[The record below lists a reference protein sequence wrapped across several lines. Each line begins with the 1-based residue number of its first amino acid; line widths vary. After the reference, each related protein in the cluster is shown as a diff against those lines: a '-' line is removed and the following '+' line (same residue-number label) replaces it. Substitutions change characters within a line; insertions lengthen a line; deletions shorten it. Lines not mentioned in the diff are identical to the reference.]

1 MRWAAKAGQEK
12 LEWRILDVEQ
22 DEWEQRLAD
31 LGVAAAANGFPVYPA
46 APAAQG
52 VGSLRVPHKARHIL
66 AAGVILVVLGSLA
79 GSLAGYSV
87 WRRAQEGITR
97 LQGDVANAVKVE
109 SIQGNSLRRGPAQHE
124 SVQAVEFL
132 GSAAQATV
140 LVTYTLGAGGLS
152 VQPGLRF
159 YVQTSKGW
167 QRSDPVAGFWGPT
180 ETLDTAHLHFVFGR
194 RDKSAVEDVAP
205 GADASYM
212 LMRRATGA
220 APGLSDL
227 APIEIVPGYFPFYAQ
242 IGDSRLRLTSPS
254 LYTVPVQERAAV
266 LNRILGIKL
275 ADQLMATAAQRSPPK
290 AQWQPLVQAFGT
302 WLKFSTGLGR
312 APEDD
317 VAATQRLLRFPLREA
332 WHLADLQEDVLRYD
346 PAAQTM
352 VVFTLVSDT
361 ERQTQRRAAAELL
374 IGYIAGTYGID
385 ALPELLLGFAQYDD
399 WEELAPAVLGVSA
412 AELEEGWHTAMRTE
426 APARKVD

>member
-1 MRWAAKAGQEK
+1 MQWPAKAGQEK
-12 LEWRILDVEQ
+12 LEWSILDVEP
-22 DEWEQRLAD
+22 DEWERRLAD

-46 APAAQG
+46 APAAQSAG
-52 VGSLRVPHKARHIL
+52 LRVPPKARRIL
-66 AAGVILVVLGSLA
+66 ATVVILVVLGSLT
-79 GSLAGYSV
+79 GGIAGYSV

-109 SIQGNSLRRGPAQHE
+109 SIQGNSLRGGPAQHE
-124 SVQAVEFL
+124 SVQAVELL

-140 LVTYTLGAGGLS
+140 LVTHTMATGGLH
-152 VQPGLRF
+152 VQPELRF
-159 YVQTSKGW
+159 FVQTPKGW
-167 QRSDPVAGFWGPT
+167 QRSDPIAAFWGPT
-180 ETLDTAHLHFVFGR
+180 EILDTAHLHFVFGR

-212 LMRRATGA
+212 LMRRATGVT
-220 APGLSDL
+220 PGLRDL

-242 IGDSRLRLTSPS
+242 IGDGRLRLTSPS

-266 LNRILGIKL
+266 LNQVLGIKL
-275 ADQLMATAAQRSPPK
+275 ADQLMTAAAQRSPPK
-290 AQWQPLVQAFGT
+290 PQWQPLVQAFGT
-302 WLKFSTGLGR
+302 WLKLSSGLGR
-312 APEDD
+312 APEDN
-317 VAATQRLLRFPLREA
+317 AAAQGLRRSLARGV
-332 WHLADLQEDVLRYD
+332 WHLADLQEDMLRYD

-385 ALPELLLGFAQYDD
+385 ALPKLLQGFAQYDA
-399 WEELAPAVLGVSA
+399 WEQLAPAVLGVSA
-412 AELEEGWHTAMRTE
+412 AELEEGWHAAMREEVSLRTSQ
-426 APARKVD
+426 